1 MNPLR
6 LHPVTISAF
15 GLLIFATLRLPAQ
28 NAAPARPM
36 APATDD
42 VLKLSEFSVTAE
54 RVTGYRSANAVSATG
69 IGTPIIDTP
78 IAINIV
84 TGEFLADT
92 SAFEL
97 RQALNF
103 VPSVRTSEG
112 IESSFRVRGFQA
124 NSLLRNGHF
133 RRQLFPT
140 WNIDRVEVI
149 KGASAIFQ
157 GSSRPGGII
166 NYVTRK
172 PSFTPQGDAKVSVG
186 SHQHFR
192 TEAYYS
198 APLNDKIAY
207 RVGGGSYVAEG
218 FRDFWHNRGDYYGA
232 AVTYKMSRRAELT
245 VEFDHVGQH
254 ISDQESVGLFVS
266 NNGRAPALI
275 YPANDP
281 TGFRYNLGGPDSFR
295 KYASSTIDADLKVQ
309 LADWLVY
316 RLEGNFCTDNFR
328 VLRTVATTENAGANA
343 GTVTV
348 RFGDYANYRNIWDV
362 INTLTGRFQTGSAQ
376 HTLILGQQSNKL
388 LQRTP
393 GFGRKNGRDGPNF
406 RYNPATGA
414 FPEFPTLAPQYPLQ
428 GWQLIERVGT
438 RTADGAANDNRR
450 IKEISNAYYLVDTVD
465 FLQGRLKLM
474 GGARWNQ
481 LRRTLT
487 WDSLPIINPA
497 DSIVQERT
505 TPQAGALFKITPEWS
520 VFASYSESLE
530 PQNNVDFAGEVA
542 GPVEGKGYEFGIKG
556 DAFNRMLATTISVF
570 EIERSNVATRDTIR
584 EQITGQN
591 PWFFF
596 GNTDTV
602 QGIEVDLS
610 YNPIAT
616 WQVLVTYSNMWKRET
631 TASQNPARIGVV
643 FNSTPQQA
651 LNLWTKYTFSNSALK
666 GAEIGGGVRWADSYK
681 FTDLIM
687 APASS
692 RFDLLLRYPFVFGGR
707 KLAASLNITNVTD
720 EKLYGGGLAWTNPR
734 EFMFSLSTKF

>member
-1 MNPLR
+1 MKTLR

-15 GLLIFATLRLPAQ
+15 GLLLFA
-28 NAAPARPM
+28 AAPLSAQTAPTPAARP
-36 APATDD
+36 AGDE
-42 VLKLSEFSVTAE
+42 VIKLGQFSVTAD
-54 RVTGYRSANAVSATG
+54 RVTGYRAANAVSATG

-84 TGEFLADT
+84 TGEFLTDT

-97 RQALNF
+97 RQALDL
-103 VPSVRTSEG
+103 VPSVRTNEA
-112 IESSFRVRGFQA
+112 IESNFRVRGFA
-124 NSLLRNGHF
+124 VNSLLRNGHF
-133 RRQLFPT
+133 RRQLFAN

-172 PSFTPQGDAKVSVG
+172 PSFKPQGDAKVTAG
-186 SHQHFR
+186 SFQHIR
-192 TEAYYS
+192 AEAYYS

-218 FRDFWHNRGDYYGA
+218 FRDFWHNRGDDYVA
-232 AVTYKMSRRAELT
+232 AVTYKMSRRVELT
-245 VEFDHVGQH
+245 IEFEHVGQH
-254 ISDQESVGLFVS
+254 ISDQESVGLFVA
-266 NNGRAPALI
+266 NNLRGPALI

-295 KYASSTIDADLKVQ
+295 KYASSTVDTDLRVQ
-309 LADWLVY
+309 LTDWLVY

-328 VLRTVATTENAGANA
+328 VLRTVGTTENAGANA
-343 GTVTV
+343 GTVTI

-362 INTLTGRFQTGSAQ
+362 INTLTGRFQTGPAQ
-376 HTLILGQQSNKL
+376 HTLIFGEQSNKL

-406 RYNPATGA
+406 RYNPTTGA

-450 IKEISNAYYLVDTVD
+450 IKEIANAWYLVDTVD
-465 FLQGRLKLM
+465 LLQGRLKLM

-487 WDSLPIINPA
+487 WDSLPVINRA

-520 VFASYSESLE
+520 VFGSYSESLE
-530 PQNNVDFAGEVA
+530 PQNSVDFAGETS

-584 EQITGQN
+584 EQMTGQT
-591 PWFFF
+591 PWYFF

-602 QGIEVDLS
+602 QGAEIDLS
-610 YNPIAT
+610 YNPIT
-616 WQVLVTYSNMWKRET
+616 SLQFLLGYSNMWKRET

-643 FNSTPQQA
+643 FVGTPKETF
-651 LNLWTKYTFSNSALK
+651 NVWTKYTLPNGALK

-687 APASS
+687 APSS
-692 RFDLLLRYPFVFGGR
+692 RSFDMLLRYPFVFGGR
-707 KLAASLNITNVTD
+707 KLDAALNIKNVTD
-720 EKLYGGGLAWTNPR
+720 EKLYGGALLWSSPR
-734 EFMFSLSTKF
+734 EFTFSLSTKF